1 MCRLLRITRDCS
13 EVFLVEDALMQ
24 KGDVNLA
31 LNILEKTSPASIPK
45 IMDHIA
51 ELATCVVAPVNQPLL
66 DFLRENRKDLS
77 PSALLQYQLLQKPT
91 VVDRKAQQAENL
103 LNHMAQKVI
112 CDPTSTT
119 IFEVCEFIRTEAEN
133 LTKMQAESQQAEKEQ
148 STEKT
153 VSLKNATMKLQ
164 QGNASQECV
173 LPKALLRY

>member
-1 MCRLLRITRDCS
+1 
-13 EVFLVEDALMQ
+13 
-24 KGDVNLA
+24 
-31 LNILEKTSPASIPK
+31 
-45 IMDHIA
+45 MDHIA

-77 PSALLQYQLLQKPT
+77 PSALLQQQLLMKPT
-91 VVDRKAQQAENL
+91 VVDRKAQQGKGVKSEKSIYITWNRPKHSCYPHKAENL

-133 LTKMQAESQQAEKEQ
+133 LTKLQAQGQQAEKEQ
-148 STEKT
+148 KSEKA

-164 QGNASQECV
+164 QGNATQECV
-173 LPKALLRY
+173 YFQDFLNFIL